1 MEEPL
6 KPNRQRSNDFLR
18 YSGMAVQ
25 MAVTIGLSV
34 WAGQKLDA
42 YLATGRL
49 FTLILSLLGVVVAMY
64 YVIKDLTRK

>member
-25 MAVTIGLSV
+25 MAVTIGLCI
-34 WAGQKLDA
+34 WAGLKLDA
-42 YLATGRL
+42 YLTTGRL
-49 FTLILSLLGVVVAMY
+49 FTLLLSLIGVIVAMY